1 MKRIAAF
8 VAAILLLF
16 SYAISESTID
26 IKALTDAELKTL
38 YISVKDELMERKLWE
53 SSTLPAGMYQA
64 GKGLPEGTY
73 ECTAKSYGMIFI
85 YKDYQSFLD
94 DKNNNWFIVNE
105 GDMFTLAL
113 YGDVVYYV
121 EVNSIVRPFVGL
133 SW

>member
-1 MKRIAAF
+1 
-8 VAAILLLF
+8 
-16 SYAISESTID
+16 
-26 IKALTDAELKTL
+26 
-38 YISVKDELMERKLWE
+38 MERKLWE
-53 SSTLPAGMYQA
+53 SATLPAGMYQA

-73 ECTAKSYGMIFI
+73 ECTAKSNGMIFI

-94 DKNNNWFIVNE
+94 DKDNNWFTVKE

-121 EVNSIVRPFVGL
+121 ELNAIVRPFVGL

>member
-16 SYAISESTID
+16 SCAISESTID

-94 DKNNNWFIVNE
+94 DKHNNWFTVDE
-105 GDMFTLAL
+105 GEMFTIAL
-113 YGDVVYYV
+113 YGDVVYYI
-121 EVNSIVRPFVGL
+121 ELNATVRPFVGL